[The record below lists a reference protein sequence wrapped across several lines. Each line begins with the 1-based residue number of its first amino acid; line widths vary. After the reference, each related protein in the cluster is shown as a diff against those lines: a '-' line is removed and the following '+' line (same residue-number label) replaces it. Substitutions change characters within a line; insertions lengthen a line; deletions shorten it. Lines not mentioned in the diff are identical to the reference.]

1 MCRTRC
7 YTNIHQVGGNV
18 TVGNQT
24 STRAQPR
31 EITDLNNAKMTRELG
46 GLNKVCSKKVLG
58 DSVGRNPSLQIRNKK
73 LNSNTTSSTKAAMP
87 IKHYYKLPYVG
98 NFSRIMQKKI
108 TKLLKRYCKPD
119 LDIKLVF
126 TTFKLRNLFGVKDFV
141 PQSLPLRV
149 VYKFQCASC
158 NVCYIG
164 ETTRHLSTRIREH
177 LVSDKSSHIYKHL
190 QESETCKNS
199 CSAESFTILDYAT
212 SKFQIKIK
220 EALYIKWDNP
230 SLNRQLKQLD
240 LFLSF

>member
-1 MCRTRC
+1 MSYKLGLVKTLVDRVFK
-7 YTNIHQVGGNV
+7 I
-18 TVGNQT
+18 
-24 STRAQPR
+24 
-31 EITDLNNAKMTRELG
+31 NNSWKG
-46 GLNKVCSKKVLG
+46 FHDDINKLSIILRKNCFPVWVIDKIVNRYVS
-58 DSVGRNPSLQIRNKK
+58 QK
-73 LNSNTTSSTKAAMP
+73 LNPNTTSSTKAGMP
-87 IKHYYKLPYVG
+87 TKHYYKLPYVG

-141 PQSLPLRV
+141 PQSLRSRV

-158 NVCYIG
+158 NACYIG

-230 SLNRQLKQLD
+230 SLNRQLKKLD
-240 LFLSF
+240 LSLSF